1 MNALNKILFA
11 ALLTAGV
18 SAPAFAQASDT
29 ETATSTVTVV
39 SPVVITRNSNLV
51 FATIARPAAGSVNVA
66 MDADTGVT
74 TPAAALVGAGRTRAQ
89 FTVTGETG
97 STVSFDADTSVSM
110 TGTGDAIA
118 VTLTE
123 SDVAGTLT
131 GGSAIFYVGGAFTLA
146 NDQASGA
153 YSGTFTVT
161 SAYN

>member
-1 MNALNKILFA
+1 MNALNKILIA
-11 ALLTAGV
+11 ALLAGGV

-39 SPVVITRNSNLV
+39 APVVITRNSNLV
-51 FATIARPAAGSVNVA
+51 FATIARPATGSISVA

-74 TPAAALVGAGRTRAQ
+74 TPAAALVGAGRTRAE

-97 STVSFDADTSVSM
+97 STVSFDADASVSM
-110 TGTGDAIA
+110 TGTGDAIS

-123 SDVAGTLT
+123 SDVTGTLT
-131 GGSAIFYVGGAFTLA
+131 AGSATFFVGGAFTLPST
-146 NDQASGA
+146 QVSGA
-153 YSGTFTVT
+153 HTGTFTVT